1 MVLKFLR
8 EVKLEMEKTTWP
20 SRKEVGVVVLTVGVV
35 VTIAS
40 LFFLLADYLI
50 YNTIDFFLN
59 IGG

>member
-1 MVLKFLR
+1 MVLNFLR
-8 EVKLEMEKTTWP
+8 EVRLEMEKTTWP
-20 SRKEVGVVVLTVGVV
+20 SRKEVGVVVLTVGIV